1 MSEAREDDLLR
12 LRRELAEAEATIA
25 ALRIENAALG
35 SGRAAARDACQA
47 EPAHGQAAYRSMDVG
62 VQLEAALEEAF
73 ATIADLRI
81 ENAILRS
88 RAASRVPWR
97 AAAMGL
103 AAVAGAGALLGLL
116 WLVSSSAGLLLFV
129 VVMGGLGVVVVHLI
143 GGIPPN
149 DGGPPPGPPLI
160 PGG

>member
-1 MSEAREDDLLR
+1 M
-12 LRRELAEAEATIA
+12 
-25 ALRIENAALG
+25 
-35 SGRAAARDACQA
+35 
-47 EPAHGQAAYRSMDVG
+47 
-62 VQLEAALEEAF
+62 QLEDALTEAI
-73 ATIADLRI
+73 ATVADLRI

-149 DGGPPPGPPLI
+149 DSGPPPGPPLI

>member
-12 LRRELAEAEATIA
+12 LKRELAEAEETIA

-35 SGRAAARDACQA
+35 SGRAAARDACEG
-47 EPAHGQAAYRSMDVG
+47 EPVHGQAYRSMDVG
-62 VQLEAALEEAF
+62 VQLEGALEEAI
-73 ATIADLRI
+73 AKVADLRI

-103 AAVAGAGALLGLL
+103 AALAGAGALLGVI
-116 WLVSSSAGLLLFV
+116 WLISSSAGLLLFV
-129 VVMGGLGVVVVHLI
+129 AVMAALGAVLVHLI
-143 GGIPPN
+143 GGIPPR

>member
-25 ALRIENAALG
+25 ALRRENAALG

-47 EPAHGQAAYRSMDVG
+47 EPAHGQAYRSMDVG
-62 VQLEAALEEAF
+62 VQLEASLEEAI
-73 ATIADLRI
+73 ATVADLRI

-103 AAVAGAGALLGLL
+103 AAVAGAAVVLGVI
-116 WLVSSSAGLLLFV
+116 WLISSSLGLLLFV
-129 VVMGGLGVVVVHLI
+129 VVMGALGAVVVHLI